1 MFLHDHTDLQMVTLY
16 ATQVFCHSQQFPKGK
31 NHIQSFCLSQ
41 QFPKGKNPIQ
51 SFVYSPVTWYILVL
65 YGGYFVYIP

>member
-31 NHIQSFCLSQ
+31 NHIQSF
-41 QFPKGKNPIQ
+41 
-51 SFVYSPVTWYILVL
+51 VYSPVTWYILVL

>member
-31 NHIQSFCLSQ
+31 NHIQY
-41 QFPKGKNPIQ
+41 
-51 SFVYSPVTWYILVL
+51 FVYSPVTWYILVL
-65 YGGYFVYIP
+65 YVGYFVYIP